1 MFALP
6 DSDNNSLIW
15 DRKDSLIGLNYDLD
29 IAGGYSD
36 LSAASNNTLDFRDYC
51 DPVHFLYGGYSERQ
65 VAIYN
70 TLNISGGKIK
80 EAVYGGHGL
89 VAAEGNKVF
98 IGGGVFEKP
107 EIYGGRS
114 FRNDAADN
122 IVDIDKG
129 ADFKQSAQIYGGHSI
144 GRNVEYNVVSI
155 RKDSGIKDG
164 SRIVGGESQEGSAK
178 GNEVDV
184 DADALEAKV
193 DIYGGVSNEGEAKAN
208 KVTINGGTF
217 QEPKII
223 AGESTKGSA
232 ASNTLNL
239 NGGSFEGPADM
250 FAGKSRDGST
260 VNNIVNLNARGLD
273 LSGIKIWG
281 GFTSDTAQ
289 DYFTGNTINVREKN
303 IKASAIYNFEFLNF
317 YIPVGFAPATD
328 KMLTLEHAPNLAK
341 SKIGVGMMNGGVLN
355 GGDKLTLIEATNGDI
370 IYPTDMSNQTGQ
382 LQTGVSAIY
391 QFKLK
396 KDDGANKKLLAVVKN
411 NKRGKPLLLPY
422 PKNILETT
430 IGELD
435 MLLSSSDLISST
447 SFETDNNGVFA
458 SASTSSTRLKSGS
471 HVDLKSFNA
480 IAGLAKG
487 FEGNKAGAF
496 VEFGGGKYDSFNDFD
511 KIDVRGN
518 GKFKYI
524 GLGIVA
530 KFNLPSNFYISSSF
544 KAGKI
549 KSDYKSDMPAIT
561 TAKYEATRGYYSAH
575 LGLGKIIGINDA
587 SNIDIYSKVLLNKL
601 DKKEIEVVGDKFL
614 LDSTIS
620 LLGKLGLRYNYAP
633 NEKLDIYAGTSYER
647 EFKGEA
653 KGYNLTIM

>member
-1 MFALP
+1 M
-6 DSDNNSLIW
+6 S
-15 DRKDSLIGLNYDLD
+15 
-29 IAGGYSD
+29 
-36 LSAASNNTLDFRDYC
+36 
-51 DPVHFLYGGYSERQ
+51 
-65 VAIYN
+65 
-70 TLNISGGKIK
+70 
-80 EAVYGGHGL
+80 
-89 VAAEGNKVF
+89 
-98 IGGGVFEKP
+98 
-107 EIYGGRS
+107 
-114 FRNDAADN
+114 
-122 IVDIDKG
+122 
-129 ADFKQSAQIYGGHSI
+129 
-144 GRNVEYNVVSI
+144 SI

-208 KVTINGGTF
+208 KVTINGGIF

-232 ASNTLNL
+232 AGNTLNL

-328 KMLTLEHAPNLAK
+328 KMLALEHAPNLAK

-355 GGDKLTLIEATNGDI
+355 GGDKLTLIEAANGDI
-370 IYPTDMSNQTGQ
+370 TYPTDMSNQTGQ
-382 LQTGVSAIY
+382 LQAGISALY
-391 QFKLK
+391 QFELK
-396 KDDGANKKLLAVVKN
+396 KDDGANKKLFAVVKN
-411 NKRGKPLLLPY
+411 DERGGPILLPY

-430 IGELD
+430 IGELGI
-435 MLLSSSDLISST
+435 LLSSSDLTSSM
-447 SFETDNNGVFA
+447 SLQTDGNGVFA
-458 SASTSSTRLKSGS
+458 STIASSTRLKSSS

-480 IAGLAKG
+480 AVGLAKE
-487 FEGNKAGAF
+487 FEENKAGAF

-511 KIDVRGN
+511 KIDVRGS
-518 GKFKYI
+518 GKFKYM
-524 GLGIVA
+524 GLGIIT
-530 KFNLPSNFYISSSF
+530 KFNLPNSFYISSGF
-544 KAGKI
+544 KAGKM
-549 KSDYKSDMPAIT
+549 KSDYESDMPIT
-561 TAKYEATRGYYSAH
+561 TAKYEATRNYYSAH
-575 LGLGKIIGINDA
+575 LGLGKAIDINDV
-587 SNIDIYSKVLLNKL
+587 SSIGMYSKVLLNKL
-601 DKKEIEVVGDKFL
+601 GKKEVEVVGDKFL
-614 LDSTIS
+614 LDSTVS
-620 LLGKLGLRYNYAP
+620 LLGKLGFRHNYTLG
-633 NEKLDIYAGTSYER
+633 EKLDVYAGASYER

-653 KGYNLTIM
+653 KGYNLTHNAAIKSPSIKGNTYSAELGAKLNTANNIKIDFNLQSMAGKKSGFNGGIAAEWRF